1 MSNSII
7 ENVFFPKLLSYETY
21 KERKSGAGQILTGLG
36 KWWGRK
42 PLVYVRAL
50 LLGILLP
57 ASGNIEK
64 DTEIYMKLLGLS
76 ERELLRRKNKN
87 IEPLVKYEYMTKEEK
102 GRYGAVV
109 DYKINGPELDKFK
122 REIIRRM
129 EKNNYTPD
137 TLPAD
142 VAFKYATDEEK
153 KEYLRISFKNLSTQ
167 EKKELE
173 LLIFKRL
180 PYDLKL
186 NYCMGLDKL
195 DNLSEET
202 WEEINQY
209 LGTNAHSYQELVKE
223 LGERRFGQVPT
234 VGDPFCGGGNI
245 PFEAARLGFNVY
257 ASDLNPIAMLLTWS
271 ALNLLSLPEEKIDEL
286 KAFQKR
292 VFELADKQITEWGIE
307 HNLKGHRANAYLY
320 CAETVC
326 PECGWKV
333 PLAPS
338 WVIGKKTR
346 TIAVLKENDENKSFD
361 IEIKMNASDE
371 EMEKAKRGTVVNSNL
386 MCPHCKNS
394 IPMSVVRR
402 DKRDENG
409 NIIWGLRRWEK
420 HEFMPRDDDVFQE
433 RLYCIRYEDKEGNRY
448 YKAPDEEDL
457 KREKKVIELLKE
469 RFSEW
474 QQKGYIPSD
483 VIEEGEK
490 TNEPIRTRGWAYWH
504 QLFNPRQLL
513 LHGLLME
520 LIDKEAKAKEEKI
533 VGLLGVNRCCNWN
546 SKLARWHKRNEQIT
560 DTFYN
565 QALNTVYDYSTMSL
579 SYLKTHILVNFNNA
593 FKFNHSTY
601 KVEPIDAREVNHP
614 CHIWL
619 TDPPYADAVNYHE
632 LSEFFL
638 AWDRKFLKEVFPEW
652 YTDSKRALAIKGSDD
667 QFKLAMT
674 EAFKNIA
681 EHTPEGGYVIIM
693 FTHQD
698 AKVFANLVQIL
709 FTTGL
714 RIMNAW
720 SVATETESAGID
732 EGNYVQSTVAIV
744 LKKDSTYKR
753 QRAFL
758 RQLRG
763 IVKSEVEKQINY
775 MMEVEKGLK
784 GNKIFT
790 SADLELAGYY
800 AALRV
805 LTAYDISESEE
816 KIAEFLEDMRSYA
829 SSIILP
835 QGFKELGYDIES
847 IKEVWASLNNYE
859 KYYIRGLEFEK
870 EGERKIKLYQDAA
883 RGLGILDY
891 DGLLGE
897 NRVNRARV
905 KTATEFRMTILE
917 TQHGFSNTILRYIL
931 AAINVAQEKTK
942 ETGDETAAI
951 GIAHEWLKNKLGS
964 EYWHR
969 KQKVEILLK
978 YISNLSMLP
987 QWIEDSRIARH
998 LLERVVNDRM

>member
-1 MSNSII
+1 M
-7 ENVFFPKLLSYETY
+7 SYETY

-42 PLVYVRAL
+42 PLVYARAL

-57 ASGNIEK
+57 ASDDIK
-64 DTEIYMKLLGLS
+64 RDTEIYMKLLGLS
-76 ERELLRRKNKN
+76 ERELLKRKNKKL
-87 IEPLVKYEYMTKEEK
+87 EPIVVYEYMTDEEK
-102 GRYGAVV
+102 ADCGAVIE
-109 DYKINGPELDKFK
+109 YKTNGSVLHTFK
-122 REIIRRM
+122 KEVVKRIKDE
-129 EKNNYTPD
+129 NYSLD
-137 TLPAD
+137 TLPAEI
-142 VAFKYATDEEK
+142 AFKYATEEEK
-153 KEYLRISFKNLSTQ
+153 KQYFKVHLGLKCNQ
-167 EKKELE
+167 YELE
-173 LLIFKRL
+173 IFKRL

-186 NYCMGLDKL
+186 KYCEGLDKV
-195 DNLSEET
+195 DNLSRET
-202 WEEINQY
+202 WEDINNY
-209 LGTNAHSYQELVKE
+209 LGTNAYSYQEIVKQ
-223 LGERRFGQVPT
+223 LGERRFGHVPT

-257 ASDLNPIAMLLTWS
+257 ASDLNPVAMLLTWS
-271 ALNLLSLPEEKIDEL
+271 ALNLLGLPEDKIKKL
-286 KAFQKR
+286 KAFQERIFK
-292 VFELADKQITEWGIE
+292 LADKQITEWGIE
-307 HNLKGHRANAYLY
+307 HNSQGHRANAYLY
-320 CAETVC
+320 CTEAVC
-326 PECGWKV
+326 PDCGWRV

-338 WVIGKKTR
+338 WIIGKNTR
-346 TIAVLKENDENKSFD
+346 TVAILKENAESKSFD

-371 EMEKAKRGTVVNSNL
+371 EMEIAKKGTVMRSEL
-386 MCPHCKNS
+386 KCPHCKNS
-394 IPMSVVRR
+394 VPISKIRG
-402 DKRDENG
+402 DKKDEKG
-409 NIIWGLRRWEK
+409 NTIWGLRRWEK
-420 HEFMPRDDDVFQE
+420 HEFVPREDDVFQE
-433 RLYCIRYEDKEGNRY
+433 RLYCIRYEKEYKDENGRIRTERY

-457 KREKKVIELLKE
+457 EREKKVIELLGE

-483 VIEEGEK
+483 VIEEGYN
-490 TNEPIRTRGWAYWH
+490 TSQPIRERGWAYWH

-520 LIDKEAKAKEEKI
+520 LIDKEAKTREERI

-546 SKLARWHKRNEQIT
+546 SKLCIWDPTKSGGIGHTAQ
-560 DTFYN
+560 TFYN
-565 QALNTVYDYSTMSL
+565 QALNTLFNYGVRG
-579 SYLKTHILVNFNNA
+579 LKALDESWFFKLNRLFNIE
-593 FKFNHSTY
+593 H
-601 KVEPIDAREVNHP
+601 KVLYTNLLDARILQNYCMV
-614 CHIWL
+614 WL

-638 AWDRKFLKEVFPEW
+638 AWDKKFLKEVFPEW

-681 EHTPEGGYVIIM
+681 EHTLEGGYVIIM
-693 FTHQD
+693 FTHQS
-698 AKVFANLVQIL
+698 AKVFASLVQIL
-709 FTTGL
+709 LSAGL

-720 SVATETESAGID
+720 SVATETESVGID
-732 EGNYVQSTVAIV
+732 EGNYVQSTVAII
-744 LKKDSTYKR
+744 LKKDSAYKR
-753 QRAFL
+753 QKAFL

-763 IVKSEVEKQINY
+763 IVKNEVEKQIHY
-775 MMEVEKGLK
+775 MMEVENGLK

-816 KIAEFLEDMRSYA
+816 KMTEFLEDMRSYA

-835 QGFKELGYDIES
+835 EGFKGLGYDIES
-847 IKEVWASLNNYE
+847 IREVWASLNNYE

-891 DGLLGE
+891 DDLLGE

-905 KTATEFRMTILE
+905 KTATEFGMTILE
-917 TQHGFSNTILRYIL
+917 TQHGFSNTMLRYIL
-931 AAINVAQEKTK
+931 AAINVTQEKIR
-942 ETGDETAAI
+942 EIGDETTAI
-951 GIAHEWLKNKLGS
+951 SIGHEWLKNKLGS
-964 EYWHR
+964 EYWH
-969 KQKVEILLK
+969 KKLKVEILLR
-978 YISNLSMLP
+978 YISNLSILP
-987 QWIEDSRIARH
+987 QWVEDSRIARH

>member
-42 PLVYVRAL
+42 PLVYIRAL

-57 ASGNIEK
+57 TSGNIEK

-87 IEPLVKYEYMTKEEK
+87 IEPLVKYEYMTEEEK
-102 GRYGAVV
+102 AIYDVIV
-109 DYKINGPELDKFK
+109 DYKINGPEINKFK

-129 EKNNYTPD
+129 EDSNYSPD

-142 VAFKYATDEEK
+142 VAFKYATEEEK
-153 KEYLRISFKNLSTQ
+153 KQYLRVSFRNLSTQ

-202 WEEINQY
+202 WKEINQY
-209 LGTNAHSYQELVKE
+209 LGTNAHSYQELVKQ
-223 LGERRFGQVPT
+223 LGERRFGQIPT

-271 ALNLLSLPEEKIDEL
+271 ALNLLSLPEEKINEL
-286 KAFQKR
+286 KVFQKR

-320 CAETVC
+320 CAETIC

-338 WVIGKKTR
+338 WIIGKNTR
-346 TIAVLKENDENKSFD
+346 TIAVLKENDESKSFD

-386 MCPHCKNS
+386 LCPHCKNS

-402 DKRDENG
+402 DRRDENG

-420 HEFMPRDDDVFQE
+420 HEFIPRADDVFQE

-457 KREKKVIELLKE
+457 RREKKVIELLKE

-520 LIDKEAKAKEEKI
+520 LIDKEAKTKEEKI

-546 SKLARWHKRNEQIT
+546 SKLCQWMTHREDNGAQ
-560 DTFYN
+560 TFYN
-565 QALNTVYDYSTMSL
+565 QALNTL
-579 SYLKTHILVNFNNA
+579 FNFNVRG
-593 FKFNHSTY
+593 FTVLPWFLDSLKPYLLLTNHKTIYPS
-601 KVEPIDAREVNHP
+601 DAREVNHL

-638 AWDRKFLKEVFPEW
+638 AWDKKFLKEIFPDW
-652 YTDSKRALAIKGSDD
+652 YTDSKRALAIKGADD
-667 QFKLAMT
+667 QFKLAMA

-698 AKVFANLVQIL
+698 ARVFANLVQIL
-709 FTTGL
+709 LSTGL

-732 EGNYVQSTVAIV
+732 EGNYVQSTVAII

-816 KIAEFLEDMRSYA
+816 RIAEFLEVMRSYA

-891 DGLLGE
+891 DELLGE

-917 TQHGFSNTILRYIL
+917 TQHGFSNTMLRYVL

-942 ETGDETAAI
+942 EIGDETTAI
-951 GIAHEWLKNKLGS
+951 SIAHEWLKNKLGR
-964 EYWHR
+964 EYWHK

-978 YISNLSMLP
+978 YISNLSILP
-987 QWIEDSRIARH
+987 KWIEDSRIARH